1 MRVARIDGEVR
12 ILPYPDDAKPLSL
25 TEAFRAKILAGW
37 EVPVYSGFQ
46 PGVGAGMVGEPV
58 CRNER
63 GTR

>member
-12 ILPYPDDAKPLSL
+12 VLPYPDDAKPLSL
-25 TEAFRAKILAGW
+25 TEAFRAAKRLAGW
-37 EVPVYSGFQ
+37 EVPVHVGFQ
-46 PGVGAGMVGEPV
+46 VVGEPV